1 MRTAVRSGHAAN
13 NTSLRENLLRTIHR
27 HPERPALTYRLK
39 RHSRPAGANWD
50 TVTWHEFGQ
59 LVAEVADELEELC
72 DPGCTVAV
80 LAGNDARYPILEQ
93 AVTVSGRK
101 LQPFYTSTPDD
112 ELVRAMSVAG
122 AGILVVGDDQQAR
135 VRERLIADE
144 MMRAAAGIATLSAIV
159 RLPHTDDRPG
169 GLLSADTEPFDTDQ
183 VRAHLSRWP
192 ERPAADAVL
201 YLQSTGTTGPA
212 HVIELSE
219 KAILAA
225 MQTLPD
231 EILIA
236 HPTLLSF
243 LPTGHISERLL
254 VGYISVLLAGHTWFG
269 GGIETLGADL
279 VQCRPTAW
287 LAPPLVLEALRS
299 EAIDA
304 ASASRLGRW
313 LLRSVEADA
322 ARNMTEPLTGP
333 TNRRP
338 QSRFFG
344 WSLRRKCG
352 LSRANV
358 AISGTAP
365 LSADLHAWWETL
377 GLPLRNVY
385 GQTEVS
391 GATSMTRP
399 AGSVRGGVGC
409 PLPGVEV
416 KVAAN
421 GELLVRSPSI
431 FTRYVG
437 DERRTADAFESR
449 WFRTGDRARLTDDGE
464 LVLLGRVQSIIPTP
478 GSGVADLTDLTRR
491 ITSALGAADVAYF
504 RDESGVHVYVA
515 VHPDGVPRHVLMDAG
530 VLDAIP
536 VSDPLTETLRSQLR
550 AFPGRD
556 AIAGFGLFRGAFG
569 FRGGEVGPT
578 GKPRGWRIHQ
588 LHCAQQHVWLD
599 GFELGNNV
607 SPIIAAAQA
616 VCPSK
621 PSDSAIL
628 R

>member
-1 MRTAVRSGHAAN
+1 MGIEVRSGNAAN

-27 HPERPALTYRLK
+27 HPERPALTYRVK
-39 RHSRPAGANWD
+39 SQSRPAGANWHI
-50 TVTWHEFGQ
+50 VTWHEFGL

-80 LAGNDARYPILEQ
+80 LAANDARYPILEQ
-93 AVTVSGRK
+93 AVMVSGRK

-112 ELVRAMSVAG
+112 ELMRAMTVAD
-122 AGILVVGDDQQAR
+122 AGVLVVGDDQEAR
-135 VRERLIADE
+135 VRERPLADE
-144 MMRAAAGIATLSAIV
+144 MLHAAARIVTLSAVV

-183 VRAHLSRWP
+183 VRTHLSRWP

-231 EILIA
+231 EILNA
-236 HPTLLSF
+236 HPVLLSF

-254 VGYISVLLAGHTWFG
+254 VGYVAVLLAGHTWFG

-279 VQCRPTAW
+279 VQCKPTAW

-299 EAIDA
+299 EAIAA

-313 LLRSVEADA
+313 LLKSAAADA

-333 TNRRP
+333 TNRRL

-365 LSADLHAWWETL
+365 LSPDLHAWWETL
-377 GLPLRNVY
+377 GLSLRNVY

-391 GATSMTRP
+391 GATSMTGP

-409 PLPGVEV
+409 PLTGVEV
-416 KVAAN
+416 KVADN
-421 GELLVRSPSI
+421 GELLVRTPSI

-437 DERRTADAFESR
+437 DEHTTADAFESG
-449 WFRTGDRARLTDDGE
+449 WFKTGDRARLTDDGE
-464 LVLLGRVQSIIPTP
+464 VVLLGRVQSIIPAP
-478 GSGVADLTDLTRR
+478 GGGVADMSEMARR
-491 ITSALGAADVAYF
+491 ITSALGVADVAYF
-504 RDESGVHVYVA
+504 RDDSGVHLYVA
-515 VHPDGVPRHVLMDAG
+515 VHPDGVPRHALMQEG
-530 VLDAIP
+530 ILEPIP
-536 VSDPLTETLRSQLR
+536 VSDPLTEILQSQLQ

-569 FRGGEVGPT
+569 FRDGAVGPT
-578 GKPRGWRIHQ
+578 GKARGWRIHQ
-588 LHCAQQHVWLD
+588 LHFAQQHVWLD
-599 GFELGNNV
+599 RV
-607 SPIIAAAQA
+607 
-616 VCPSK
+616 
-621 PSDSAIL
+621 
-628 R
+628 